1 MFAKLVF
8 KLSWKFVAVI
18 MLMKFSPLYA
28 MPDTRPM
35 K

>member
-1 MFAKLVF
+1 MFVKLVF
-8 KLSWKFVAVI
+8 KLFWKFEAVI

-28 MPDTRPM
+28 MPDTRPT